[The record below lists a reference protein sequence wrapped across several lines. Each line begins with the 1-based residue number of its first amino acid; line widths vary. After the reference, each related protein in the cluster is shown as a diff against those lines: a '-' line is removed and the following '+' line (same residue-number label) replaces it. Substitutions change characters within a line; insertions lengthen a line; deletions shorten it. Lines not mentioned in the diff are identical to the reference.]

1 MQRINKWKADQGAF
15 EVFVDDFNIKTV
27 GEDVYQHTGS
37 MLDTKTIIEK
47 YSYIFEWPIIRFQYY
62 CYIDSDDI
70 SCHINM
76 VVALLVLILE
86 RTQMIGILKAL
97 G

>member
-1 MQRINKWKADQGAF
+1 MESRSSRGIWS
-15 EVFVDDFNIKTV
+15 FVDDFDNIKTV

-47 YSYIFEWPIIRFQYY
+47 YSYIFEWLQFDFN

-70 SCHINM
+70 SCHN
-76 VVALLVLILE
+76 
-86 RTQMIGILKAL
+86 
-97 G
+97 